1 MLFRSVVGT
10 GDLSELALGWCTYG
24 VGDQMSHYNVN
35 GSLAK
40 SLIQH
45 LIRWVVKTGQL
56 EAGASAT
63 LLAILDTEIS
73 PELVPADASGAI
85 QSTQAIVGPYE
96 LQDFSLFH
104 ITRYGLRPS
113 KVAFLAWHAWRDVN
127 LGAWPPNFGAA
138 ARNAYDLAAI
148 KHWLGVFLFRFFE
161 ISQFKRSA
169 MPNGPKVIS
178 GGALSPR
185 GDWRAPS
192 DGTARVWLDELAA
205 NVP

>member
-1 MLFRSVVGT
+1 
-10 GDLSELALGWCTYG
+10 
-24 VGDQMSHYNVN
+24 MSHYNVN

-40 SLIQH
+40 TLIQH

-56 EAGASAT
+56 EAAASKT
-63 LLAILDTEIS
+63 LMAVLDTEIS

-85 QSTQAIVGPYE
+85 QSTQAKVGPYE
-96 LQDFSLFH
+96 LQDFSLYH
-104 ITRYGLRPS
+104 ITRFGLRPS
-113 KVAFLAWHAWRDVN
+113 KVAFLAWHAWRDASA
-127 LGAWPPNFGAA
+127 GDWPPNFPEGT
-138 ARNAYDLAAI
+138 RNAYDLATI
-148 KHWLGVFLFRFFE
+148 KTWLSVFLFRFFE

-192 DGTARVWLDELAA
+192 DGTARVWLDELEA